1 MSAIR
6 RDAVAGLLTALGVL
20 TFFATHEGWG
30 VPLVGDSRRWAAVV
44 VLLLGMGACSLGE
57 PERDA
62 RSTKVLAA
70 LGVAALVLGV
80 LAIATGSL
88 TPLSFLVLDT
98 VLLWVVTTAR
108 HLGVPHSTRH
118 A

>member
-1 MSAIR
+1 MSVIR
-6 RDAVAGLLTALGVL
+6 RDAAAALLTALAVL

-44 VLLLGMGACSLGE
+44 VLLLGVGACGRGE
-57 PERDA
+57 PQRDA
-62 RSTKVLAA
+62 RSAKVPMA
-70 LGVAALVLGV
+70 LGVIALALGV

-88 TPLSFLVLDT
+88 TALSLLVLDT
-98 VLLWVVTTAR
+98 VLLWVVATAR
-108 HLGVPHSTRH
+108 HLGVLRRAHN